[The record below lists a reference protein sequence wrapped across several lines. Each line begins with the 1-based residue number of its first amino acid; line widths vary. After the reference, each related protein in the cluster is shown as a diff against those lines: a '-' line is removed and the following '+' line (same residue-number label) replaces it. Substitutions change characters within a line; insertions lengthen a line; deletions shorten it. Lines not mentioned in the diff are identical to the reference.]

1 MKWPWSRPEV
11 RSSSYA
17 DKIVSQILSSASGAG
32 DGGALAAIEAS
43 ARLWGSG
50 LASATIKPSN
60 IALAAITPTIL
71 DSIGRNLCRVGESL
85 FMIDVRQGKV
95 SLTPCGQWTVHG
107 NDDPGSWLYR
117 ATLSGPDSTRMIT
130 LPAASVI
137 HCRYSP
143 HPSRPWAGR
152 SPLTLALDTFRV
164 AASLE
169 TATAGELS
177 FSQKQVL
184 SPRRNPGDY
193 APVDTLGP
201 ETIQKIVEAFSKH
214 VSSDAF
220 VIPADVTATRLGPEP
235 PDSFPLLR
243 DRFENSIYS
252 SCGIPPA
259 LLAAQATGTALRE
272 SFRQILHSLLKPLG
286 AIIAEE
292 LREKLDPGAA
302 LDFSELR
309 ASDIVGTSRA
319 LGSLVK
325 AELTP
330 QAAAAIVGLNDDEVS
345 A

>member
-1 MKWPWSRPEV
+1 MALVKVGRWPQLRLLREYGEAAWHLPP
-11 RSSSYA
+11 SSPDTFRY
-17 DKIVSQILSSASGAG
+17 
-32 DGGALAAIEAS
+32 
-43 ARLWGSG
+43 
-50 LASATIKPSN
+50 SN
-60 IALAAITPTIL
+60 AVTPAIL
-71 DSIGRNLCRVGESL
+71 DSIGRKLCRSGESL

-95 SLTPCGQWTVHG
+95 SLTPCAQWTVHG
-107 NDDPGSWLYR
+107 NDDPASWLYR

-201 ETIQKIVEAFSKH
+201 ETIQKIVDAFSKH

-220 VIPADVTATRLGPEP
+220 VIPADVQATRLGPEP
-235 PDSFPLLR
+235 PDSFALLR
-243 DRFENSIYS
+243 DRFEQSIYS
-252 SCGIPPA
+252 SCAEFHRRCSHHKELGPP
-259 LLAAQATGTALRE
+259 
-272 SFRQILHSLLKPLG
+272 
-286 AIIAEE
+286 
-292 LREKLDPGAA
+292 
-302 LDFSELR
+302 
-309 ASDIVGTSRA
+309 
-319 LGSLVK
+319 
-325 AELTP
+325 
-330 QAAAAIVGLNDDEVS
+330 
-345 A
+345 